1 MEPVMTSTTPTAELS
16 TGPFAPW
23 VEWQQETCRGGRTL
37 ITAVNARTGT
47 ALFLE
52 PADIEAARRPGPTD
66 RPNADALRRG
76 GFLANAPAPA
86 IVPLTRPPGAG
97 LVWSSA
103 DRFVRRLHHAG
114 LHRLFT
120 RRGLTAQVVLA
131 IVGTVAFVVGIARQ
145 PLQLHAEPGQIPAI
159 IVLGLIAVV
168 VHELGHALVTVR
180 HGRHVRLVG
189 VRLHLGSPAFYV
201 ESLDALLLTR
211 RQRLAQVVAGPWAEW
226 LVNAAAALVLL
237 AVPADSTVGT
247 LLHRFVIINAIGIAT
262 NLLPFVGLDG
272 SLILGDLI
280 REPDLAVRSRVA
292 LLAPRSVARRDRWIL
307 GYALANMAVAGVL
320 VVSAGFFWWQLFGGL
335 VQQLW
340 SLGPVGVAVVITG
353 TIAMSGL
360 VRRVISP
367 VIGYVSASWGIAGL
381 VSRLRF
387 RLERRWR
394 VRAIKALRVVPEVG
408 RLDLA
413 ALGVL
418 AGQLRRVCAG
428 TVGIPAGGGHL
439 FVERT
444 RSVVT
449 LGGGEATVPAAG
461 VLLPCALLA
470 PVGAAG

>member
-1 MEPVMTSTTPTAELS
+1 MTSTTPTADPS

-37 ITAVNARTGT
+37 ITAVNDRTGT

-52 PADIEAARRPGPTD
+52 PADIEAARQPGPTD
-66 RPNADALRRG
+66 RPNADELRRG
-76 GFLANAPAPA
+76 GFLANSPAP
-86 IVPLTRPPGAG
+86 VMRPMTRPPGAG

-103 DRFVRRLHHAG
+103 DRFVRRIHHAG

-131 IVGTVAFVVGIARQ
+131 LVGTLAFVLGIARQ
-145 PLQLHAEPGQIPAI
+145 PLQLRAEPGQIPAI
-159 IVLGLIAVV
+159 IVLGLIAVA
-168 VHELGHALVTVR
+168 VHELGHALVTVH

-201 ESLDALLLTR
+201 DSLDALLLTR

-226 LVNAAAALVLL
+226 LVNAAASLILL
-237 AVPADSTVGT
+237 AVPADSTMGT

-280 REPDLAVRSRVA
+280 REPDLTVRARVA
-292 LLAPRSVARRDRWIL
+292 LLAPRSVARRDRWIV
-307 GYALANMAVAGVL
+307 GYAVANMAVASFL
-320 VVSAGFFWWQLFGGL
+320 LISAAFFWWQLFGGL

-340 SLGPVGVAVVITG
+340 SLGSVGVAVLITAA
-353 TIAMSGL
+353 IALSGL
-360 VRRVISP
+360 ARRVISP
-367 VIGYVSASWGIAGL
+367 VIAYVSASATIAGL
-381 VSRLRF
+381 LSRLRF
-387 RLERRWR
+387 RMERRWR

-408 RLDLA
+408 QLDVA

-428 TVGIPAGGGHL
+428 TIGMPAGGGHL

-449 LGGGEATVPAAG
+449 LLGGEAVVPVPG
-461 VLLPCALLA
+461 VLLPRALLA
-470 PVGAAG
+470 PIGAGR